1 MDQENKILKSL
12 EKQLI
17 KIENRIIR
25 VENKL
30 DILLGAP
37 RIYPPYNPIYQQ
49 IPNNPIPYPI
59 FPKNGDY
66 V

>member
-1 MDQENKILKSL
+1 MDKENKILKSL

-17 KIENRIIR
+17 KIENKIIR

-30 DILLGAP
+30 DILLGSQ
-37 RIYPPYNPIYQQ
+37 PYNPKYPQ
-49 IPNNPIPYPI
+49 ISNPINTIYP
-59 FPKNGDY
+59 KDRDY